1 MRGLLLDLAGS
12 QEKLQ
17 SVGVGKLLLQRLN
30 VFFADVLRIIVSEK
44 KKVGKEETAEFD
56 EEGTNLRQALDA
68 LLVFH
73 FLHCSL
79 PVALHHRSRP
89 LVC

>member
-1 MRGLLLDLAGS
+1 MRRLLLDLAGS

-30 VFFADVLRIIVSEK
+30 VFFADVLRIIVSERNE
-44 KKVGKEETAEFD
+44 GKEETAEFD
-56 EEGTNLRQALDA
+56 EESTNLRQALDA

>member
-1 MRGLLLDLAGS
+1 MRRLLLDLAGS

-30 VFFADVLRIIVSEK
+30 VFFADVLRMIVSEMNE
-44 KKVGKEETAEFD
+44 GKQETAEFD
-56 EEGTNLRQALDA
+56 EESSNLRQALDA

>member
-30 VFFADVLRIIVSEK
+30 VFFADVLRIIVREMNE
-44 KKVGKEETAEFD
+44 GKEETAEFD